1 MLTLEQIKKY
11 TADIKR
17 PGLEKFALVEYL
29 QCEVL
34 DSLYRQKKSEKISF
48 IGGTATRIIYGSTR
62 FSEDLDFDNF
72 GLSFADFDKLIFLT
86 RKHLEEKGFEIET
99 RLVEK
104 GAYYCYLKFPKILYD
119 LKLSP
124 LISQKILVKIDINEQ
139 KVVARPEVFYLN
151 RFGLSSEILTNPA
164 EIILAQKMIAAIER
178 KTPKGRDFFDIS
190 FLYGF
195 TKPDFNYIKEKQ
207 KLEGEEFIKKFIL
220 ECKKLNFAVLARDVT
235 PFLLRPEQIERVTNF
250 PQLFKQM
257 VENK

>member
-1 MLTLEQIKKY
+1 MLTLEQIQKY

-29 QCEVL
+29 QCEML
-34 DSLYRQKKSEKISF
+34 DSLFRQKKSEKISF
-48 IGGTATRIIYGSTR
+48 IGGTATRIVYGGTR

-72 GLSFADFDKLIFLT
+72 GLSFSDFDKLISNT
-86 RKHLEEKGFEIET
+86 RKHLEEKGFEIEI

-104 GAYYCYLKFPKILYD
+104 GAYHCYLKFPKILYN

-124 LISQKILVKIDINEQ
+124 LISQKILVKIDMNEQ
-139 KVVARPEVFYLN
+139 KAVARPAVFYLN

-178 KTPKGRDFFDIS
+178 RTPKGRDFFDIS

-195 TKPDFNYIKEKQ
+195 TKPDFSYIKEKL
-207 KLEGEEFIKKFIL
+207 KLGEEKFIKKFITG
-220 ECKKLNFAVLARDVT
+220 CKKLNFAVLARDVT
-235 PFLLRPEQIERVTNF
+235 PFLLRSEQIERVTKF
-250 PQLFKQM
+250 PKLFKEM
-257 VENK
+257 VEK